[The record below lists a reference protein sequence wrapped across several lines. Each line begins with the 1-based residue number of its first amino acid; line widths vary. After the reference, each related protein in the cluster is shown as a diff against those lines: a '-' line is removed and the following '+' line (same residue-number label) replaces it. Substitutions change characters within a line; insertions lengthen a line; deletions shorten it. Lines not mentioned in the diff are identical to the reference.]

1 MRISRTTGLPEQQGG
16 ADDLSSRLPRHRWG
30 RFPGRLQGPGRGR
43 HSLLSF
49 VFRRCLTGAALVL
62 VASVLVFAAT
72 DLLPGNAA
80 YALLGKDAQPAQIKA
95 LEREFGLNKPAVDRY
110 WSWIDGLAHGRLG
123 RSFVSSSSVSQAISA
138 PAVNTSVLAIAA
150 ALVMLPL
157 SLALGVWTGIR
168 PDGPLDHGVSAVSLG
183 FIAVPEFV
191 TGTVLALLLGV
202 RVHLLPVLSLVPAG
216 GTPLDQPSILVL
228 PVATLSLAGFA
239 FMVRMI
245 RAGVIETLSSEYVEM
260 ARLRGIPERRIIVR
274 HVLRNA
280 LAPSI
285 QIFALTLQWLV
296 GGLIVVET
304 VFAYPGI
311 GFTLVNAVSVRD
323 IPIVQALAMLIA
335 ALYIGINIV
344 ADLVVVLLIP
354 KLRTAV

>member
-1 MRISRTTGLPEQQGG
+1 MRTSRITGLPEQQPG
-16 ADDLSSRLPRHRWG
+16 ADALVRRLLPHTRPPPLVRSIGRRRHP
-30 RFPGRLQGPGRGR
+30 F
-43 HSLLSF
+43 LSF
-49 VFRRCLTGAALVL
+49 VLRRSLTGAALVL

-72 DLLPGNAA
+72 DVLPGNAA
-80 YALLGKDAQPAQIKA
+80 HALLGKDAQPEQIKA
-95 LEREFGLNKPAVDRY
+95 LEEEFHLNRPAVDRY
-110 WSWIDGLAHGRLG
+110 WSWIVGLAHGDLG
-123 RSFVSSSSVSQAISA
+123 ESFSSRSSVSEVISQ
-138 PAVNTSVLAIAA
+138 PAANTWILAIAA
-150 ALVMLPL
+150 ALVMLPI
-157 SLALGVWTGIR
+157 SLALGVLTAIR
-168 PDGPLDHGVSAVSLG
+168 PDKLFDQLVSGVSLA
-183 FIAVPEFV
+183 FIALPEFV
-191 TGTVLALLLGV
+191 TGTLLALLLGV
-202 RVHLLPVLSLVPAG
+202 KVHLLPVLSLVPAG

-228 PVATLSLAGFA
+228 PVVTLSLAGFA

-245 RAGVIETLSSEYVEM
+245 RAGVIETMSSEYVQM
-260 ARLRGIPERRIIVR
+260 ARLRGIPERRIVVR

-304 VFAYPGI
+304 VFSYPGI

-323 IPIVQALAMLIA
+323 IPIVQALAVLIA

-344 ADLVVVLLIP
+344 ADVIVVLLIP